1 LWANIASG
9 YEYQM
14 VRVDSMAM
22 GPCKLYAQQFTVQTL
37 NVTTLG
43 SVSRT
48 NFTPAIVTE
57 YQITKDTLYA
67 VNACSGQPLE
77 LKEIKR
83 AVNISLYPNPSR
95 DNLYVQCSERIQQ
108 LKVYDLNGRVLMQQ
122 TCQMPAWILP
132 VRNLKNGIYVIR
144 LEMENGE
151 VASRQFVK
159 E

>member
-1 LWANIASG
+1 
-9 YEYQM
+9 
-14 VRVDSMAM
+14 
-22 GPCKLYAQQFTVQTL
+22 
-37 NVTTLG
+37 
-43 SVSRT
+43 
-48 NFTPAIVTE
+48 
-57 YQITKDTLYA
+57 
-67 VNACSGQPLE
+67 LE

-132 VRNLKNGIYVIR
+132 VGNLKNGIYVIR